1 MDSLKQIKEWLNAFT
16 PFNEQ
21 EKVDCQRIKQFL
33 EEEPNLLLRDNVKM
47 HFTASAWVLN
57 PSKDKVLMLYHN
69 IYQSWSWS
77 GGHADGESDL
87 LSVAMKEV
95 KEESGLTSLKPLL
108 DFPISIEVLGVQ
120 PHCKQQRYVSAHL
133 HLNYTFLLHNTKEE
147 KLKICP
153 EENSR
158 VSWLSPAEAVQYSTE
173 SWMKPIYEKLNQKM
187 REYLKCALEQVQVTT
202 E

>member
-1 MDSLKQIKEWLNAFT
+1 MNSVKKIKEWLNTFT

-21 EKVDCQRIKQFL
+21 EQVDCQRIRQFL
-33 EEEPNLLLRDNVKM
+33 EEEANLLLRDNVKM

-57 PSKDKVLMLYHN
+57 PSKNKVLMLYHN

-77 GGHADGESDL
+77 GGHADGEGDL

-95 KEESGLTSLKPLL
+95 KEESGLVSLKPL
-108 DFPISIEVLGVQ
+108 
-120 PHCKQQRYVSAHL
+120 KYVSAHL

-153 EENSR
+153 EENSK
-158 VSWLSPAEAVQYSTE
+158 VGWLSPDEAVCSSTE
-173 SWMKPIYEKLNQKM
+173 AWMKPIYKKLNQKM
-187 REYLKCALEQVQVTT
+187 KEYL
-202 E
+202 

>member
-1 MDSLKQIKEWLNAFT
+1 MNSVKKIKEWLNTFT

-21 EKVDCQRIKQFL
+21 EQVDCQYIRQFL

-77 GGHADGESDL
+77 GGHADGEGDL

-95 KEESGLTSLKPLL
+95 KEESGLVSLKPLS
-108 DFPISIEVLGVQ
+108 DSPISIEILGVQ
-120 PHCKQQRYVSAHL
+120 PHYKKQKYVSAHL

-153 EENSR
+153 EENSK
-158 VSWLSPAEAVQYSTE
+158 VGWLSPDEAVRSSTE
-173 SWMKPIYEKLNQKM
+173 AWMKPIYKKLNQKM
-187 REYLKCALEQVQVTT
+187 KEYL
-202 E
+202 